1 MNKFDLVI
9 FDCDGVLVDSE
20 RITNTV
26 FAEMLND
33 LGLSVTL
40 EDMFDR
46 FVGNSMNRCLEIIQ
60 DMLGKPVPDNFVVE
74 YRQKTNQA
82 LTENLKPVE
91 GIKEVID
98 RLLLPYCVA
107 SSGEHQKMQTTLGL
121 TGLLPYFADKLF
133 SVTEVTRG
141 KPYPDVFLYA
151 AETMGVNPARCA
163 VVEDTAIGV
172 QAGVAAG
179 MTVFGYAALTKPER
193 LQKAGASH
201 VFNNMKMLPELLQ

>member
-40 EDMFDR
+40 EDMFDH

-60 DMLGKPVPDNFVVE
+60 DMLGKPVPDNFVTE
-74 YRQKTNQA
+74 YKQRTKQA

-91 GIKEVID
+91 GIKNAID
-98 RLLLPYCVA
+98 RLKFPYCVA

-121 TGLLPYFADKLF
+121 TGLLPYFTDKLF
-133 SVTEVTRG
+133 SVTEVARG

-151 AETMGVNPARCA
+151 AETMGFNPARCA

-179 MTVFGYAALTKPER
+179 MTVFGYAALTKAER

-201 VFNNMKMLPELLQ
+201 VFNHMKMLPELLQ